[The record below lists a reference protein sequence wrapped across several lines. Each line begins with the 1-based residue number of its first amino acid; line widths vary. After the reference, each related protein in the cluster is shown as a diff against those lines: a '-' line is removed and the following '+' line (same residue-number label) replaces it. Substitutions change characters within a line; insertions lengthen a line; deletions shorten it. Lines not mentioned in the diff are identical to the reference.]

1 MAEIEITRI
10 DPIDAAGL
18 REWDALMRTAYTH
31 GRTGA
36 WWRSPEALLAQFA
49 HPRTDKLDIAL
60 TARLGEE
67 VVGGAEVA
75 IITDAPA
82 EVELGVAS
90 AHRRQGVGR
99 LLAEAVEAL
108 LREAQPDGKSV
119 EVVQTETYSPAGI
132 AFALSQGMHIGIEE
146 HRLLLDLPDYLTADA
161 DRYKDSGAATSVPIV
176 AADPD
181 FAVTSWTGA
190 CPEEVVEDWAM
201 LRVQMDEDVPVG
213 DLTRSTRHADTAA
226 IRSHEERM
234 DEHGWILVSS
244 LAHVE
249 DRAVGY
255 TEIMV
260 SRDQPEIV
268 IQEDTLVDRAHRG
281 RGIGRALKVA
291 NLRQLQDVPEAAAG
305 KWVQTYTAVGNAPML
320 ALNRD
325 LGFRTVDTMT
335 ALEARFDYSER

>member
-1 MAEIEITRI
+1 MPEIEITRI
-10 DPIDAAGL
+10 DPDDAAGL
-18 REWDALMRTAYTH
+18 RDWDALMRDAYTAE
-31 GRTGA
+31 RTAA
-36 WWRSPEALLAQFA
+36 WWRSPAALLAQFA
-49 HPRTDKLDIAL
+49 HPRTDKQDIAL
-60 TARLGEE
+60 VAHLGGEA
-67 VVGGAEVA
+67 VGGAELA
-75 IITDAPA
+75 LITDAPA
-82 EVELGVAS
+82 EVELGVS
-90 AHRRQGVGR
+90 PTHRRQGVATA
-99 LLAEAVEAL
+99 LAEAVEAL
-108 LREAQPDGKSV
+108 LREAQPGGRRV
-119 EVVQTETYSPAGI
+119 EVVQTETYCPTGI
-132 AFALSQGMHIGIEE
+132 AFAQSRGMRIGIEE

-161 DRYKDSGAATSVPIV
+161 DRYKDSGAATSVPVV

-190 CPEEVVEDWAM
+190 CPEEVLEDWAM

-260 SRDQPEIV
+260 SRDQPDIV

-291 NLRQLQDVPEAAAG
+291 NMRQLQDVPEAAAG
-305 KWVQTYTAVGNAPML
+305 KWIQTYTATGNAPML

-335 ALEARFDYSER
+335 ALEGRFD